1 MQTPTARKINS
12 GVSSAKANRLYW
24 LGRYAE
30 RVYLTLHMLRKH
42 FDLMIDED
50 KDAYI
55 IFCTKMG
62 VDKNKYT
69 SADDFTKR
77 YLFDAT
83 NPESVINMLERVK
96 DNAMML
102 REEIMT
108 ETLCYIEISIAY
120 MNKPEVQNCGIE
132 GLQRITDNMLA
143 FWGSIDERIVN
154 NQIRHSIKFGKYL
167 ESLDLHIRFDY
178 PFSRVEE
185 IFNRMLDSI
194 EKECYICNEMTLLML
209 KKQLNFDNYKNPE
222 VLQLIN
228 GLFCA

>member
-1 MQTPTARKINS
+1 MQILTGQKINS
-12 GVSSAKANRLYW
+12 GVSSAKASRLYW

-62 VDKNKYT
+62 IENKYT
-69 SADDFTKR
+69 SAEDFTKR
-77 YLFDAT
+77 YLFDLS

-108 ETLCYIEISIAY
+108 ETLCYIELSIAH
-120 MNKPEVQNCGIE
+120 MNKPEVQSSGIE
-132 GLQRITDNMLA
+132 GLQRITDYMLA
-143 FWGSIDERIVN
+143 FWGSIDERIVD

-178 PFSRVEE
+178 EFDRVDG

-194 EKECYICNEMTLLML
+194 EKECYICDEMTLLTL
-209 KKQLNFDNYKNPE
+209 KQHFTFDDYKNIG

-228 GLFCA
+228 SLFRA

>member
-1 MQTPTARKINS
+1 MQTLTVRKINS
-12 GVSSAKANRLYW
+12 GISSAKANRLYW

-50 KDAYI
+50 KEAYI
-55 IFCTKMG
+55 TFCSRMG
-62 VDKNKYT
+62 IENKYT

-77 YLFDAT
+77 YLFDVS
-83 NPESVINMLERVK
+83 NPESVINMLESVK

-108 ETLCYIEISIAY
+108 ETLCYIELSIAH
-120 MNKPEVQNCGIE
+120 MKKPEVQNCGIE
-132 GLQRITDNMLA
+132 GLQPITDYMLA

-178 PFSRVEE
+178 QFSRVDE

-209 KKQLNFDNYKNPE
+209 KNQLNFDNYKNPK

-228 GLFCA
+228 DLFSA

>member
-1 MQTPTARKINS
+1 MQTLTATKINS
-12 GVSSAKANRLYW
+12 GISSAKANRLYW

-50 KDAYI
+50 KDSYI
-55 IFCTKMG
+55 SFCTKMG
-62 VDKNKYT
+62 IENKYT

-77 YLFDAT
+77 YLFDCS

-108 ETLCYIEISIAY
+108 ETLCYIELSIAH
-120 MNKPEVQNCGIE
+120 MNKPEVQNKGIE
-132 GLQRITDNMLA
+132 GLQRITDYMLA

-178 PFSRVEE
+178 QFNRVEE
-185 IFNRMLDSI
+185 IFARMLHSV
-194 EKECYICNEMTLLML
+194 EQECYICDELTLLTL
-209 KKQLNFDNYKNPE
+209 KQHMTFDDYKNIG

-228 GLFCA
+228 SLFRS

>member
-1 MQTPTARKINS
+1 MQTLTHTKINS

-50 KDAYI
+50 QDAYI
-55 IFCTKMG
+55 SFCSEMG
-62 VDKNKYT
+62 IENKYR

-77 YLFDAT
+77 YLFDT
-83 NPESVINMLERVK
+83 SNPESVINMLERVK

-108 ETLCYIEISIAY
+108 ETLCYIELSIAH
-120 MNKPEVQNCGIE
+120 MNKPEVQNRGIE
-132 GLQRITDNMLA
+132 GLQRITDYILA
-143 FWGSIDERIVN
+143 FWGSIDERIVD

-178 PFSRVEE
+178 PFSRVNG

-194 EKECYICNEMTLLML
+194 EKECYICDEMTLLTL
-209 KKQLNFDNYKNPE
+209 KQHFNVDDYKNIG

-228 GLFCA
+228 SLFRA

>member
-1 MQTPTARKINS
+1 MHTLTATKINS
-12 GVSSAKANRLYW
+12 GVSSAKASRLYW

-50 KDAYI
+50 KHAYI
-55 IFCTKMG
+55 TFCTKMG
-62 VDKNKYT
+62 IENKYT

-77 YLFDAT
+77 YLFDCS
-83 NPESVINMLERVK
+83 NPESVINMLDRVK

-108 ETLCYIEISIAY
+108 ETLCYIELSIAH
-120 MNKPEVQNCGIE
+120 MNKPEVQSAGIE
-132 GLQRITDNMLA
+132 GLQRITDYMLA
-143 FWGSIDERIVN
+143 FWGSIDERIVD
-154 NQIRHSIKFGKYL
+154 NQIRHSIKFGKFV

-178 PFSRVEE
+178 QFNRVEG
-185 IFNRMLDSI
+185 IFNRLLHTI
-194 EKECYICNEMTLLML
+194 EKECYICDEMTLLTL
-209 KKQLNFDNYKNPE
+209 KQHFTFDDYKNIG

-228 GLFCA
+228 SLFRA